1 MLKEINEKSFI
12 KKKIIKKDKWRYW
25 CYWCYW

>member
-1 MLKEINEKSFI
+1 MLKEIKDKSFI

>member
-1 MLKEINEKSFI
+1 MLKEIKEKSFI